1 MNIFEVLYSNGI
13 IVEELGL
20 GENFYSYNITFD
32 IKYSNNISRNI
43 EMYNIDFFLHAAK
56 NRAIMQGDITNFIPE
71 PKVQQ
76 HSSAPYSFKINAPLP
91 IVVYFAERIIN
102 I

>member
-1 MNIFEVLYSNGI
+1 MNILEVLHSNGI

-20 GENFYSYNITFD
+20 DGNFYSYNITFD
-32 IKYSNNISRNI
+32 IKYSNNISRNLEI
-43 EMYNIDFFLHAAK
+43 YNLDFFLHAAK

-71 PKVQQ
+71 PNVRQ
-76 HSSAPYSFKINAPLP
+76 HSFAPYSFKINAPLP
-91 IVVYFAERIIN
+91 IVGYFAERIIN